1 MRLLILI
8 LLISSSNVVF
18 GQDAH
23 RKGNI
28 YGLWGYNRSIYAP
41 SDIKFEGQDYN
52 FVLYDAK
59 AVDFPSEFNPS
70 VYFGLFT
77 FTIPQ
82 YNYRVGYFV
91 TNDIS
96 VSIGLDHMKYV
107 LVSDQRVLMDGVIG
121 SSYQNHSGHYDDVEV
136 PLETT
141 LVTLEHTDGFNYAS
155 IELDKHWLMW
165 RHTNGKHF
173 ADWYFGGGIGLM
185 IPRSDVT
192 VLGEAAAN
200 EFHIAGEAISI
211 QTGFKS
217 TFCKHIYIS
226 GTLKAGLSR
235 LHNILTTQSRAK
247 AKQNIGWLQGY
258 WQVGYIGNLKWK
270 RNKSTQ

>member
-96 VSIGLDHMKYV
+96 V
-107 LVSDQRVLMDGVIG
+107 
-121 SSYQNHSGHYDDVEV
+121 
-136 PLETT
+136 
-141 LVTLEHTDGFNYAS
+141 
-155 IELDKHWLMW
+155 
-165 RHTNGKHF
+165 
-173 ADWYFGGGIGLM
+173 
-185 IPRSDVT
+185 
-192 VLGEAAAN
+192 
-200 EFHIAGEAISI
+200 
-211 QTGFKS
+211 
-217 TFCKHIYIS
+217 
-226 GTLKAGLSR
+226 
-235 LHNILTTQSRAK
+235 
-247 AKQNIGWLQGY
+247 
-258 WQVGYIGNLKWK
+258 
-270 RNKSTQ
+270 